1 MLSPN
6 STFYPRPL
14 GVTPAASLPQSP
26 AAPLETSRQLVGDD
40 QQDAYYFRSLEKA
53 GIKLNGPQIS
63 AVRHGR
69 GPILTLAGAGC
80 GKTTVLAA
88 RAGYLMEVSGVQAAS
103 ILLVTFTNKAAAEM
117 KDRIAA
123 LPGIRPAAARAVQ
136 ARTFHSFA
144 LTLLRHYGVQE
155 DIFGEPRA
163 QHTVL
168 KMLLRQNGMS
178 EAFQPESLLAM
189 LSAWKMQG
197 SDTADLPEK
206 TQDERDA
213 KRVLLGYETWKQDRG
228 KMDFDDILLRAA
240 ALLRDPAVL
249 KPLQRRFQYIMVDEF
264 QDTNRLQYEIVQ
276 MLAGAHRNLMV
287 VGDDDQTIYTFN
299 GARQE
304 SILEFD
310 KVYPGARIV
319 TLDINY
325 RSDARILGLGSELV
339 ARNKRR
345 RDKRLR
351 AAGQRGDAPRFA
363 TPSNAEEEAAWVVH
377 QICQQ
382 VEEGLYPYRDIAIL
396 HRTASS
402 SRAVFEQLVL
412 KDVPF
417 VQHGAAPVFY
427 DQSLIKPLMDH
438 MRLSLNPRAMDAL
451 PSALGPLY
459 VSRDA
464 GLEYI
469 QRCEQEQAKKYPLI
483 HLSKWDK
490 LKPFQQEQVKE
501 RIKLIKSLHKLKPIN
516 AIQEMRRHFYDK
528 YMESGDPSIFTHYK
542 ETMLETLD
550 EFEAA
555 VKKFETVEEFVQFA
569 DELSRRHR
577 EMESLR
583 RAQDSD
589 AVQLMTIHRAKGLE
603 FPCVYWIGASEGIV
617 PHSTALRQDI
627 PEDQKAALTVQQTD
641 ADLDMALEEERR
653 LAYVAITRAKQ
664 HLYVTSPASHHGKPA
679 DVSRFLLEAFGMEVP
694 DKRKTREESRASGTA
709 SYGNNRN
716 EGYNGNGNSRT
727 GSGNWKSIRD
737 AGNGS
742 RHESGQS
749 GGTLHHS
756 RSQPANA
763 AQRHSLQRSAINH
776 KDHREMEMLDER
788 DEDRLSEQRGSGII
802 RDHKAFSTPGLHP
815 KTAQTASTSRSAA
828 SSPAGSDKTERTEMV
843 AVWKCSSASC
853 KAWLRQKPAVPS
865 GKSSKKDSSVPP
877 VCPLCSGTMV
887 AGTRQVPVTNRFGK

>member
-26 AAPLETSRQLVGDD
+26 SAPLETSRQLVGED
-40 QQDAYYFRSLEKA
+40 QQDAFYFRSLEEV
-53 GIKLNGPQIS
+53 GIKLNAPQIS

-88 RAGYLMEVSGVQAAS
+88 RAGYLMEVSGVHAGS
-103 ILLVTFTNKAAAEM
+103 ILLVTFTNKAATEM

-123 LPGIRPAAARAVQ
+123 LPGIRPASARAVQ

-155 DIFGEPRA
+155 EIFGESRA

-178 EAFQPESLLAM
+178 EAFQPESLLSM

-197 SDTADLPEK
+197 SETTDLPEK
-206 TQDERDA
+206 SQEERDA

-249 KPLQRRFQYIMVDEF
+249 GPLQKRFQYIMVDEF
-264 QDTNRLQYEIVQ
+264 QDTNHLQYEIVQ
-276 MLAGAHRNLMV
+276 KLASAHRNLMV

-363 TPSNAEEEAAWVVH
+363 TPSNTEEEAAWVVN
-377 QICQQ
+377 QLCQQ
-382 VEEGLYPYRDIAIL
+382 VEEGQHTYRDIAIL

-417 VQHGAAPVFY
+417 VQHGASPVFY
-427 DQSLIKPLMDH
+427 DQSLIRPLMDH
-438 MRLSLNPRAMDAL
+438 MRLSLDPRAMDAI

-464 GLEYI
+464 GLEWI
-469 QRCEQEQAKKYPLI
+469 QRCEQQQAKKYPLI
-483 HLSKWDK
+483 HLAKWDK

-501 RIKLIKSLHKLKPIN
+501 RIKLIKSLHKLKPII
-516 AIQEMRRHFYDK
+516 AIQEMRRQFYDK

-555 VKKFETVEEFVQFA
+555 VKKFETVEEFIQFA

-627 PEDQKAALTVQQTD
+627 PQDQKAALAVQQTD
-641 ADLDMALEEERR
+641 AELDMALEEERR

-664 HLYVTSPASHHGKPA
+664 YLYVTSPASHHGKPA
-679 DVSRFLLEAFGMEVP
+679 DVSRFLLEAFGVEVP
-694 DKRKTREESRASGTA
+694 DKRKSGEEYRANSQS
-709 SYGNNRN
+709 SYGND
-716 EGYNGNGNSRT
+716 
-727 GSGNWKSIRD
+727 SGNWK
-737 AGNGS
+737 GNGNTNGKLNGNGTGS
-742 RHESGQS
+742 YARSGSQTHARDTVQQS
-749 GGTLHHS
+749 S
-756 RSQPANA
+756 ARSSD
-763 AQRHSLQRSAINH
+763 QRRSVQRSVISHHDRRDYEVHN
-776 KDHREMEMLDER
+776 ER
-788 DEDRLSEQRGSGII
+788 DEDRFSERRGSGEI
-802 RDHKAFSTPGLHP
+802 RNHKAFSTP
-815 KTAQTASTSRSAA
+815 AVSQTAATSPRSGKAE
-828 SSPAGSDKTERTEMV
+828 PTETV
-843 AVWKCSSASC
+843 AVWKCSSSTC
-853 KAWLRQKPAVPS
+853 KAWLRQKPAVPTAKTAKKATS
-865 GKSSKKDSSVPP
+865 GPP
-877 VCPLCSGTMV
+877 VCPLCSGSME
-887 AGTRQVPVTNRFGK
+887 AGTRQVPVTGRFGR

>member
-26 AAPLETSRQLVGDD
+26 SAPLETSRQLVASDER
-40 QQDAYYFRSLEKA
+40 DAPYFRSLEEV
-53 GIKLNGPQIS
+53 GIRLNGPQIS
-63 AVRHGR
+63 AVRHGK
-69 GPILTLAGAGC
+69 GPLLTLAGAGC

-88 RAGYLMEVSGVQAAS
+88 RAGYLMEVRGAHAGS
-103 ILLVTFTNKAAAEM
+103 ILLVTFTNKAATEM
-117 KDRIAA
+117 KERIAS
-123 LPGIRPAAARAVQ
+123 LPGIRPASARAVQ

-155 DIFGEPRA
+155 EIFGESRA

-197 SDTADLPEK
+197 SETSDLPEK
-206 TQDERDA
+206 SQEERDA
-213 KRVLLGYETWKQDRG
+213 KRVLLGYETWKRDRN

-249 KPLQRRFQYIMVDEF
+249 GPLQQRFQYIMVDEF
-264 QDTNRLQYEIVQ
+264 QDTNSLQYEIVQ
-276 MLAGAHRNLMV
+276 KLAAAHRNLMV

-351 AAGQRGDAPRFA
+351 AAGHRGEAPRFA
-363 TPSNAEEEAAWVVH
+363 TPSNAEEEAAWVVN
-377 QICQQ
+377 QLCQQ
-382 VEEGLYPYRDIAIL
+382 VEEGLHTYRDIAIL

-402 SRAVFEQLVL
+402 SRAIFEQLVL

-417 VQHGAAPVFY
+417 VQHGASPVFY
-427 DQSLIKPLMDH
+427 DQSLIRPLMDH

-464 GLEYI
+464 GLEWI
-469 QRCEQEQAKKYPLI
+469 QRSEEQQAKKYPLI
-483 HLSKWDK
+483 HLAKWDK

-501 RIKLIKSLHKLKPIN
+501 RIKLIKSLTKLKPVI
-516 AIQEMRRHFYDK
+516 AIQEMRRQFYDK

-555 VKKFETVEEFVQFA
+555 AKKFETVEEFIQFA

-641 ADLDMALEEERR
+641 AELDMALEEERR

-694 DKRKTREESRASGTA
+694 DKRKNREDGPTGNHA
-709 SYGNNRN
+709 SYGSGSSNWR
-716 EGYNGNGNSRT
+716 GNGNTNGKANGSENRNRNGNAAYARSGSRPQ
-727 GSGNWKSIRD
+727 GRD
-737 AGNGS
+737 AVSPVQRGS
-742 RHESGQS
+742 D
-749 GGTLHHS
+749 L
-756 RSQPANA
+756 RSAD
-763 AQRHSLQRSAINH
+763 QRSAIRQS
-776 KDHREMEMLDER
+776 DRRDFEVLDER
-788 DEDRLSEQRGSGII
+788 DEDRLSERRGSGVIGN
-802 RDHKAFSTPGLHP
+802 HKAFSTTGVS
-815 KTAQTASTSRSAA
+815 QTAS
-828 SSPAGSDKTERTEMV
+828 SSNSSESHSSGAEHTETV
-843 AVWKCSSASC
+843 AIWKCSSSTC
-853 KAWLRQKPAVPS
+853 KAWLRQKPDGPS
-865 GKSSKKDSSVPP
+865 AKVSKKAASGPP
-877 VCPLCSGTMV
+877 ACPLCSGTME
-887 AGTRQVPVTNRFGK
+887 ASTRKVPVTGRFGR

>member
-26 AAPLETSRQLVGDD
+26 SAPLETSRQLVGND
-40 QQDAYYFRSLEKA
+40 QQDAFYFRSLEES
-53 GIKLNGPQIS
+53 GIKLNAPQIS

-88 RAGYLMEVSGVQAAS
+88 RAGYLIEVSGVHAGS
-103 ILLVTFTNKAAAEM
+103 ILLVTFTNKAATEM

-155 DIFGEPRA
+155 EIFGESRA

-197 SDTADLPEK
+197 SETTDLPEK
-206 TQDERDA
+206 SQEERDA
-213 KRVLLGYETWKQDRG
+213 KRVLLGYEAWKQERG

-249 KPLQRRFQYIMVDEF
+249 GPLQKRFQYIMVDEF
-264 QDTNRLQYEIVQ
+264 QDTNHLQYEIVQ
-276 MLAGAHRNLMV
+276 KLASAHRNLMV

-351 AAGQRGDAPRFA
+351 AAGNRGDAPRFA
-363 TPSNAEEEAAWVVH
+363 TPSNAEEEAAWVVN
-377 QICQQ
+377 QLCQQ
-382 VEEGLYPYRDIAIL
+382 VEEGQHTYRDIAIL

-417 VQHGAAPVFY
+417 VQHGASPVFY
-427 DQSLIKPLMDH
+427 DQSLIRPLMDH
-438 MRLSLNPRAMDAL
+438 LRLSLDPRSMDAL

-464 GLEYI
+464 GLEWI
-469 QRCEQEQAKKYPLI
+469 QRCEQQQAKKYPLI
-483 HLSKWDK
+483 HLVKWDK

-501 RIKLIKSLHKLKPIN
+501 RIKLIKSLHKLKPII
-516 AIQEMRRHFYDK
+516 AIQEMRRQFYDK

-555 VKKFETVEEFVQFA
+555 VKKFETVEEFIQFA

-627 PEDQKAALTVQQTD
+627 PEDQKAALAVQQTD
-641 ADLDMALEEERR
+641 AELDMALEEERR

-664 HLYVTSPASHHGKPA
+664 YLYVTSPASHHGKPA

-694 DKRKTREESRASGTA
+694 DKRKPREESRTTSPSSYGKGNAPYARSGSGTR
-709 SYGNNRN
+709 S
-716 EGYNGNGNSRT
+716 EG
-727 GSGNWKSIRD
+727 RD
-737 AGNGS
+737 M
-742 RHESGQS
+742 
-749 GGTLHHS
+749 
-756 RSQPANA
+756 
-763 AQRHSLQRSAINH
+763 AQRRAISHSDRRDFEVHN
-776 KDHREMEMLDER
+776 ER
-788 DEDRLSEQRGSGII
+788 DEDRLGERRGSGEI
-802 RDHKAFSTPGLHP
+802 RNHKAFSTTGISP
-815 KTAQTASTSRSAA
+815 TAA
-828 SSPAGSDKTERTEMV
+828 SSSRSQSHSSGSGNVERTETV
-843 AVWKCSSASC
+843 AIWKCSSSTC

-865 GKSSKKDSSVPP
+865 TKTNKKASSGPP
-877 VCPLCSGTMV
+877 ACPLCSGSME
-887 AGTRQVPVTNRFGK
+887 AGTRQVPVTGRFGK

>member
-26 AAPLETSRQLVGDD
+26 SAPLETSRQLVGND
-40 QQDAYYFRSLEKA
+40 QQDAFYFRSLEEA
-53 GIKLNGPQIS
+53 GIKLNAPQIS

-88 RAGYLMEVSGVQAAS
+88 RAGYLIEVSGVHAGS
-103 ILLVTFTNKAAAEM
+103 ILLVTFTNKAATEM

-155 DIFGEPRA
+155 EIFGESRA

-197 SDTADLPEK
+197 SETTDLPEK
-206 TQDERDA
+206 SQEERDA
-213 KRVLLGYETWKQDRG
+213 KRVLLGYEAWKQERG

-249 KPLQRRFQYIMVDEF
+249 GPLQKRFQYIMVDEF
-264 QDTNRLQYEIVQ
+264 QDTNHLQYEIVQ
-276 MLAGAHRNLMV
+276 KLASAHRNLMV

-351 AAGQRGDAPRFA
+351 AAGNRGDAPRFA
-363 TPSNAEEEAAWVVH
+363 TPSNAEEEAAWVVN
-377 QICQQ
+377 QLCQQ
-382 VEEGLYPYRDIAIL
+382 VEEGLHTYRDIAIL

-417 VQHGAAPVFY
+417 VQHGASPVFY
-427 DQSLIKPLMDH
+427 DQSLIRPLMDH
-438 MRLSLNPRAMDAL
+438 LRLSLDPRAMDAL

-464 GLEYI
+464 GLEWI
-469 QRCEQEQAKKYPLI
+469 QRCEQQQAKKYPLI
-483 HLSKWDK
+483 HLVKWDK

-501 RIKLIKSLHKLKPIN
+501 RIKLIKSLHKLKPII
-516 AIQEMRRHFYDK
+516 AIQEMRRQFYDK

-555 VKKFETVEEFVQFA
+555 VKKFETVEEFIQFA

-583 RAQDSD
+583 RSQDSD

-627 PEDQKAALTVQQTD
+627 PEDQKAALAVQQTD
-641 ADLDMALEEERR
+641 AELDMALEEERR

-664 HLYVTSPASHHGKPA
+664 YLYVTSPASHHGKPA

-694 DKRKTREESRASGTA
+694 DKRKPREESRNNSQS
-709 SYGNNRN
+709 SYG
-716 EGYNGNGNSRT
+716 
-727 GSGNWKSIRD
+727 K
-737 AGNGS
+737 GNGS
-742 RHESGQS
+742 YARSGS
-749 GGTLHHS
+749 GA
-756 RSQPANA
+756 RSEGRDM
-763 AQRHSLQRSAINH
+763 AQRRAISHSDRRDFEVHN
-776 KDHREMEMLDER
+776 ER
-788 DEDRLSEQRGSGII
+788 DEDRLGERRGSGEI
-802 RDHKAFSTPGLHP
+802 RNHKAFSTTGISP
-815 KTAQTASTSRSAA
+815 TAA
-828 SSPAGSDKTERTEMV
+828 SSSSSQSHTSGSGNAQRTETV
-843 AVWKCSSASC
+843 AVWKCSSSTC

-865 GKSSKKDSSVPP
+865 AKATKKASLSPP
-877 VCPLCSGTMV
+877 ACPLCSGSME
-887 AGTRQVPVTNRFGK
+887 ASTRQVPVTGRFGK

>member
-26 AAPLETSRQLVGDD
+26 SAPLETSRQLVGSDER
-40 QQDAYYFRSLEKA
+40 DAPYFRSLEEV
-53 GIKLNGPQIS
+53 GIRLNGPQIS
-63 AVRHGR
+63 AVRHGK
-69 GPILTLAGAGC
+69 GPLLTLAGAGC

-88 RAGYLMEVSGVQAAS
+88 RAGYLMEVGGVHAGS
-103 ILLVTFTNKAAAEM
+103 ILLVTFTNKAATEM
-117 KDRIAA
+117 KDRIAS

-155 DIFGEPRA
+155 EIFGESRA

-197 SDTADLPEK
+197 SETNDLPEK
-206 TQDERDA
+206 LQEERDA
-213 KRVLLGYETWKQDRG
+213 KRVLLGYEAWKRDRN

-249 KPLQRRFQYIMVDEF
+249 GPLQQRFQYIMVDEF
-264 QDTNRLQYEIVQ
+264 QDTNSLQYEIVQ
-276 MLAGAHRNLMV
+276 KLAAAHRNLMV

-351 AAGQRGDAPRFA
+351 AAGHRGDAPRFA
-363 TPSNAEEEAAWVVH
+363 TPSNAEEEAAWVVN
-377 QICQQ
+377 QLCQQ
-382 VEEGLYPYRDIAIL
+382 VEEGLHTYRDIAIL

-402 SRAVFEQLVL
+402 SRAIFEQLVL

-417 VQHGAAPVFY
+417 VQHGASPVFY
-427 DQSLIKPLMDH
+427 DQSLIRPLMDH
-438 MRLSLNPRAMDAL
+438 MRLSLNPRAVDAL

-464 GLEYI
+464 GLEWI
-469 QRCEQEQAKKYPLI
+469 QRSEEQQAKKYPLI
-483 HLSKWDK
+483 HLAKWDK

-501 RIKLIKSLHKLKPIN
+501 RIKLIKSLTKLKPVI
-516 AIQEMRRHFYDK
+516 AIQEMRRQFYDK

-555 VKKFETVEEFVQFA
+555 AKKFETVEEFIQFA

-641 ADLDMALEEERR
+641 AELDMALEEERR

-664 HLYVTSPASHHGKPA
+664 YLYVTSPASHHGKPA

-694 DKRKTREESRASGTA
+694 DKRKNRDEARTGHHV
-709 SYGNNRN
+709 SYGK
-716 EGYNGNGNSRT
+716 GNGNSQNSHSGARSEGRNVVHRRT
-727 GSGNWKSIRD
+727 ISNSERRD
-737 AGNGS
+737 FDVHN
-742 RHESGQS
+742 
-749 GGTLHHS
+749 
-756 RSQPANA
+756 
-763 AQRHSLQRSAINH
+763 
-776 KDHREMEMLDER
+776 ER
-788 DEDRLSEQRGSGII
+788 DDDRLSERRGSGII
-802 RDHKAFSTPGLHP
+802 GNHKAFSTTGVSQ
-815 KTAQTASTSRSAA
+815 ATS
-828 SSPAGSDKTERTEMV
+828 SSSSSVSRTSGDAERTETV
-843 AVWKCSSASC
+843 AIWKCSSSTC
-853 KAWLRQKPAVPS
+853 KAWLRQKPDVPS
-865 GKSSKKDSSVPP
+865 AKTSKKAASGPP
-877 VCPLCSGTMV
+877 PCPLCSGKME
-887 AGTRQVPVTNRFGK
+887 ASTRKVPVTGRFGR

>member
-26 AAPLETSRQLVGDD
+26 SAPLETSRQLVSKDEL
-40 QQDAYYFRSLEKA
+40 DAPYFRSLEEA
-53 GIKLNGPQIS
+53 GIRLNGPQIS

-69 GPILTLAGAGC
+69 GPLLTLAGAGC

-88 RAGYLMEVSGVQAAS
+88 RAGYLMEVSGVHAGS

-136 ARTFHSFA
+136 TRTFHSFA

-155 DIFGEPRA
+155 EIFGESRA
-163 QHTVL
+163 QHTVI
-168 KMLLRQNGMS
+168 KMLLRQYGMS

-197 SDTADLPEK
+197 SQTTDLPEK
-206 TQDERDA
+206 SQEERDA
-213 KRVLLGYETWKQDRG
+213 KRVLLGYENWKKERN
-228 KMDFDDILLRAA
+228 KIDFDDILLRAA
-240 ALLRDPAVL
+240 ELLRDPAVL
-249 KPLQRRFQYIMVDEF
+249 EPLQRRFQYIMVDEF
-264 QDTNRLQYEIVQ
+264 QDTNHLQYEIVQ
-276 MLAGAHRNLMV
+276 KLASAHRNLMV

-339 ARNKRR
+339 AKNKRR

-351 AAGQRGDAPRFA
+351 AAGHRGDAPRFA
-363 TPSNAEEEAAWVVH
+363 TPSNAEEEAAWVVN
-377 QICQQ
+377 QICEQ
-382 VEEGLYPYRDIAIL
+382 VEEGLHTYRDIAIL

-412 KDVPF
+412 KDIPF
-417 VQHGAAPVFY
+417 VQHGASPVFY
-427 DQSLIKPLMDH
+427 DQSLIRPLMDH
-438 MRLSLNPRAMDAL
+438 MRLSLDPRSADAL

-464 GLEYI
+464 GLDWI
-469 QRCEQEQAKKYPLI
+469 QRSEQQQAKKYPLI
-483 HLSKWDK
+483 HLAKWDK

-501 RIKLIKSLHKLKPIN
+501 RIKLIKSLHKLKPVI
-516 AIQEMRRHFYDK
+516 AIQEMRRQFYDK
-528 YMESGDPSIFTHYK
+528 YMESGDPSIFTHYR

-555 VKKFETVEEFVQFA
+555 AKKFETVEDFIQFA

-617 PHSTALRQDI
+617 PHSSSLRQDL
-627 PEDQKAALTVQQTD
+627 PEDQKAALSVQQTD
-641 ADLDMALEEERR
+641 TELDMALEEERR

-664 HLYVTSPASHHGKPA
+664 FLYVTSPASHHGKPA

-694 DKRKTREESRASGTA
+694 DKRKNSEGNRTENSR
-709 SYGNNRN
+709 SYGKNQGQSYRSGSRN
-716 EGYNGNGNSRT
+716 EDRDVLHRRPINSNGQDEHRHREGELHPRKERL
-727 GSGNWKSIRD
+727 GSGEVRN
-737 AGNGS
+737 
-742 RHESGQS
+742 
-749 GGTLHHS
+749 
-756 RSQPANA
+756 
-763 AQRHSLQRSAINH
+763 
-776 KDHREMEMLDER
+776 
-788 DEDRLSEQRGSGII
+788 
-802 RDHKAFSTPGLHP
+802 HKAFSTAGVKQAPSSSSSSTGSH
-815 KTAQTASTSRSAA
+815 ASGQS
-828 SSPAGSDKTERTEMV
+828 ERMETV
-843 AVWKCSSASC
+843 AIWKCSSSTC

-865 GKSSKKDSSVPP
+865 AKAAKNTKSGPP
-877 VCPLCSGTMV
+877 PCPLCSGSME
-887 AGTRQVPVTNRFGK
+887 AGTRQVPMTGRYGR

>member
-14 GVTPAASLPQSP
+14 GVTPASSLPQSP
-26 AAPLETSRQLVGDD
+26 SAPLETSRQLVGDD
-40 QQDAYYFRSLEKA
+40 QQDAYYFRSLEEA

-88 RAGYLMEVSGVQAAS
+88 RAGYLMEVSGVHAGS

-155 DIFGEPRA
+155 DIFGESRA

-213 KRVLLGYETWKQDRG
+213 KRVLLGYESWKQDRG

-363 TPSNAEEEAAWVVH
+363 TPSNAEEEAAWVVN
-377 QICQQ
+377 QICEQ
-382 VEEGLYPYRDIAIL
+382 VEEGQFPYRDIAIL

-501 RIKLIKSLHKLKPIN
+501 RIKLIKSLHKLKPII
-516 AIQEMRRHFYDK
+516 AIQEMRRQFYDK
-528 YMESGDPSIFTHYK
+528 YMESGDPTIFTHYK

-641 ADLDMALEEERR
+641 AELDMALEEERR

-694 DKRKTREESRASGTA
+694 DKRKTRDEARSGSLS
-709 SYGNNRN
+709 SYGNHGHTSYSRN
-716 EGYNGNGNSRT
+716 NNGNSQSN
-727 GSGNWKSIRD
+727 GNLKSSGNAGDNRKHEGGKSSTD
-737 AGNGS
+737 
-742 RHESGQS
+742 
-749 GGTLHHS
+749 
-756 RSQPANA
+756 
-763 AQRHSLQRSAINH
+763 QRTSSYVKHDRQRSAINH
-776 KDHREMEMLDER
+776 KDHQEMEMLDER
-788 DEDRLSEQRGSGII
+788 DEDRLSEKRGSGII

-815 KTAQTASTSRSAA
+815 KVASTTSTSSTSTHPDSTRSGVNKA
-828 SSPAGSDKTERTEMV
+828 ERTETV
-843 AVWKCSSASC
+843 AVWKCSSVTC
-853 KAWLRQKPAVPS
+853 KAWLRQKPTAAS
-865 GKSSKKDSSVPP
+865 GKTSKKATSGPP
-877 VCPLCSGTMV
+877 VCPLCSGTMI
-887 AGTRQVPVTNRFGK
+887 AGTRQVPITNRFGK